1 MSRSA
6 VTVASRCTVP
16 RLSDAYQMNRDGDW
30 RLLVLPAAWSDEL
43 QTRVLALVN
52 QQVPSKHP
60 QTVVVSWPTPGGKNE
75 YYLKVFHVM
84 TVGGAVKDLLRSS
97 KPFRF
102 WRQGLALSAAGFNV
116 PQTVAAGELR
126 SFRFVRRGFV
136 LTAKVSGFPL
146 PAFLA
151 QAANAGDPKTFLT
164 SKSSGVRRIAELVR
178 EFHRLGFVHGDLVAS
193 NLVIANDIRRGSSVY
208 FMDNDRTRRYPPWM
222 PQTLWKR
229 NLIQLN
235 RMPLPGITLQDRV
248 RFLRTYLGRDRL
260 SPRDRQF
267 ARWIECQTR
276 KRRHECDGVD
286 PTMSFRKLMQWN
298 SDGGMDNDRQAQ
310 V

>member
-1 MSRSA
+1 MSQSA
-6 VTVASRCTVP
+6 VAVGSRCTVP
-16 RLSDAYQMNRDGDW
+16 RPSDGYQLHRDGDW
-30 RLLVLPAAWSDEL
+30 QLLVLPEAWSGEL
-43 QTRVLALVN
+43 QARVLALVN

-60 QTVVVSWPTPGGKNE
+60 QTVAVSWPSPGCKNE
-75 YYLKVFHVM
+75 YYLKVFHAT
-84 TVGGAVKDLLRSS
+84 TVGSAVKDLLRSS

-102 WRQGLALSAAGFNV
+102 WRQALALSAAGFNV

-136 LTAKVSGFPL
+136 LTAKVSGHPL

-164 SKSSGVRRIAELVR
+164 SKNTGVRRIAELVR
-178 EFHRLGFVHGDLVAS
+178 QFHRLGFVHGDLVAS
-193 NLVIANDIRRGSSVY
+193 NLFIANDIQRGSSVY
-208 FMDNDRTRRYPPWM
+208 FMDNDRTHRYPPWM

-260 SPRDRQF
+260 SPHDRQF
-267 ARWIECQTR
+267 ARWIESQTR

-286 PTMSFRKLMQWN
+286 PTVSFRKLLQWN
-298 SDGGMDNDRQAQ
+298 SDISANHDR
-310 V
+310 